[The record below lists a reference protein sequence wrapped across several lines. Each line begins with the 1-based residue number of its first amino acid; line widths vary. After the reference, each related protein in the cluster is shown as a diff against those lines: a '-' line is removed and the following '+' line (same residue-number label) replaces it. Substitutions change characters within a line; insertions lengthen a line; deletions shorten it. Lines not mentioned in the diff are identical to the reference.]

1 MRRQKDGGKDGI
13 GGRGMEGGEGGR
25 KGRMDGRKVE
35 AREKMWK
42 SITFFLFIHSDC
54 MPFSHQ
60 VMIILE
66 LMANGDLRNYLKS
79 LRPV

>member
-1 MRRQKDGGKDGI
+1 MEAGKN
-13 GGRGMEGGEGGR
+13 GGEGGR
-25 KGRMDGRKVE
+25 KGKKGVEGRMDGGKVE
-35 AREKMWK
+35 ARERKCGREDC
-42 SITFFLFIHSDC
+42 SITFFLIIH
-54 MPFSHQ
+54 MPSSHQ